1 MSRRSACFGRR
12 GEASFACLAERL
24 DAADQELVEAYGA
37 ATDAGV
43 PRARLVSINR
53 RWERA
58 RDRARDDPADALQSY
73 EELADELWTA
83 RRRELRDDE

>member
-1 MSRRSACFGRR
+1 
-12 GEASFACLAERL
+12 
-24 DAADQELVEAYGA
+24 
-37 ATDAGV
+37 V